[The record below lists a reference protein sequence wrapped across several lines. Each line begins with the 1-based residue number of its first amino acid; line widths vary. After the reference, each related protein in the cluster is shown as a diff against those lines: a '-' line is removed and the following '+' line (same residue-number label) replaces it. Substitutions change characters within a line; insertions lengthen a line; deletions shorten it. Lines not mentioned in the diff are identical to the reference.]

1 MTESKTKPYAPRV
14 VSEGDIPVHRTLG
27 EAAQTRNVGVPRPM
41 PGIIILIHGVNDVG
55 EAYQNQEKGILAGLG
70 KRLNRQDFL
79 SRQIVRGCRRALFF
93 QVSGRRAGDQSR
105 ITQTPGEERRVL

>member
-27 EAAQTRNVGVPRPM
+27 EAAQTRNVGIPRPM

-70 KRLNRQDFL
+70 KRLNRTSTPDHFIL
-79 SRQIVRGCRRALFF
+79 AGLLGLFEGGCGRA
-93 QVSGRRAGDQSR
+93 
-105 ITQTPGEERRVL
+105 